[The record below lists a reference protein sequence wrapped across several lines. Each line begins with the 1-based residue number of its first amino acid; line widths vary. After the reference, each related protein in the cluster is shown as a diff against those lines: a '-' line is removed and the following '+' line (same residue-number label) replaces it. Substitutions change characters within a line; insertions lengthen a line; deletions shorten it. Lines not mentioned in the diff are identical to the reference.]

1 MVELGQMNSDLQA
14 EGSEV
19 EEVTFLILSEN
30 LSQPESEADPL
41 KQPS

>member
-1 MVELGQMNSDLQA
+1 MDQMNSDLQA

-19 EEVTFLILSEN
+19 GEVTFLILSGN
-30 LSQPESEADPL
+30 LSKPESEADPL